1 MVKQIN
7 GVDVRH
13 SKHED
18 IVKIL
23 TSSTDKVSLVAYRE
37 RVVNKKMRP
46 MSEINGCNIKTF
58 GECTKVRIL
67 FIYLHISVFWT
78 IIVF

>member
-1 MVKQIN
+1 MLKQIN

-58 GECTKVRIL
+58 GESTKVRIP
-67 FIYLHISVFWT
+67 FYFISVFL
-78 IIVF
+78 VN